1 MDGATWIDTR
11 FRSAFLLLTRQ
22 VGSGSVSARIE
33 AFGTHS
39 HGSVADAEYGE
50 NGWAITAAARRPI
63 TPFATMV
70 IELIHVES
78 RREQRE
84 DVELSPMQDQ
94 TLGQLALKL
103 KI

>member
-33 AFGTHS
+33 AFGTRS
-39 HGSVADAEYGE
+39 HGSVVGPRIWRERLGDH
-50 NGWAITAAARRPI
+50 RRRRCRSRPLR
-63 TPFATMV
+63 PWL
-70 IELIHVES
+70 IEIIHVES

-84 DVELSPMQDQ
+84 DADLSPKQDQ
-94 TLGQLALKL
+94 TLGQLALA
-103 KI
+103 